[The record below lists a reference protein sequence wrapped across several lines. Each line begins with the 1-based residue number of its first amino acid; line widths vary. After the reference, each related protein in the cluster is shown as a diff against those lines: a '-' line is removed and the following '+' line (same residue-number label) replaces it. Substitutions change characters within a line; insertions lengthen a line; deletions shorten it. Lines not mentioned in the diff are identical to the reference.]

1 MYKLDL
7 PVDYKE
13 AAAIERRR
21 RMEEERKSRIFNAKC
36 RTIGVRFSPI
46 DCLFQIHTLEVIFSH
61 FTLQTFYHFK
71 FMFSIRYTV
80 CSYDI
85 YMFFWESNWV
95 YQKDGGDKISN
106 VCSIV
111 FCCHYCYKFYLQH
124 MLPYFYNSIIRMII
138 LMFHNTVNMYELYM
152 SFK

>member
-36 RTIGVRFSPI
+36 RTIGVRFSPRLSFPNSHI
-46 DCLFQIHTLEVIFSH
+46 RSHIFPLQPSNVLPFQIHVQH
-61 FTLQTFYHFK
+61 
-71 FMFSIRYTV
+71 RYTA

-124 MLPYFYNSIIRMII
+124 MLSYFYNSIIRMII
-138 LMFHNTVNMYELYM
+138 LMFHDTVNMYELYM

>member
-36 RTIGVRFSPI
+36 RTIGVRFSPTY
-46 DCLFQIHTLEVIFSH
+46 TLSYQNSYARSH
-61 FTLQTFYHFK
+61 ILPLQRQMFCHFK
-71 FMFSIRYTV
+71 FVMLRISYTV

-85 YMFFWESNWV
+85 YV
-95 YQKDGGDKISN
+95 VGDKLNFKCVSTQ
-106 VCSIV
+106 SFIV
-111 FCCHYCYKFYLQH
+111 IIVTSFIHNICFLT
-124 MLPYFYNSIIRMII
+124 SIILII
-138 LMFHNTVNMYELYM
+138 TLMFHDTVVIYVIN